1 MEVVVGLLV
10 LVILGLGLL
19 LNKQQGTKSEFT
31 REMDL
36 IFKDNYDL
44 MSQLGNLTHENDNHK
59 RELEVLKATHEA
71 TLRVTPDVS
80 NMVDK
85 QTYEATRGKLELVEI
100 DLDETRVNLATMK
113 SEKKSKEVRLGQIS
127 EVLLPFLD
135 GFEYDPKSLSALF
148 QPIDYISFG
157 EDEIVFIEV
166 KSGGAQLSTKQRRI
180 RDQIKEGKVRF
191 EIYRLGENGI
201 EVKNG

>member
-1 MEVVVGLLV
+1 MEVVIGLLV
-10 LVILGLGLL
+10 LIVVGLFIQLS
-19 LNKQQGTKSEFT
+19 KQQSNKADFT
-31 REMDL
+31 HEMDTVL
-36 IFKDNYDL
+36 RDNYDL
-44 MSQLGNLTHENDNHK
+44 MSQLGNLSHENDNHK
-59 RELEVLKATHEA
+59 RDLDILKATHEA

-85 QTYEATRGKLELVEI
+85 RTYEETRGKLELVSI
-100 DLDETRVNLATMK
+100 DLEETQTNLATMK

-135 GFEYDPKSLSALF
+135 GFEYDPKSLNALF

-157 EDEIVFIEV
+157 EEEIVFIEV

-180 RDQIKEGKVRF
+180 RDLIKAGKVRF
-191 EIYRLGENGI
+191 EIYRISEKGV